1 MELLDAFS
9 RSISNDNRYCEP
21 LGFRAKGS
29 GFGVLI
35 VILPAVSSLP
45 GDPGQGGQKE
55 EQRAHAVAGRPHTS
69 PMRTYSPIPLRKV
82 ARQRFRLPLQGAR
95 ASTLGEP
102 ERGHGNGQVR
112 DHAHNTGAPIYCFA
126 GSLIYLKY
134 NGHQNPI
141 KIIKAPVLD
150 PYAVQSSVCSH
161 AQLHEVAENI
171 ARARALA
178 ASSAMDPEA
187 PLSLN

>member
-1 MELLDAFS
+1 MIPARVDRKRS
-9 RSISNDNRYCEP
+9 RGP
-21 LGFRAKGS
+21 MQW
-29 GFGVLI
+29 
-35 VILPAVSSLP
+35 P
-45 GDPGQGGQKE
+45 
-55 EQRAHAVAGRPHTS
+55 AGRTPVRCE
-69 PMRTYSPIPLRKV
+69 RTARSRCKV

-161 AQLHEVAENI
+161 AQLHEAAENI